1 MISVIIP
8 TYNNALILKRS
19 LLTWMSQSINATD
32 YEVIIVDNNSIDN
45 TEEVVKELILDYPN
59 YHYIKELKP
68 GATNARHA
76 GARLAKGEILVFA
89 DNDGLYNEDCLYE
102 INKAFIQLKGIDAL
116 ACKINIL
123 WDEEPD
129 EWIKPY
135 AFLQGE
141 LDYGPDL
148 AIGNKKQ
155 FYFNGGLFAIKRDTF
170 FELQGFNPDLIG
182 GKLIGDG
189 DTGLVEKVWDANK
202 LIGWTPFAKMSHM
215 QQVSKHG
222 SREGV
227 ALHLFNNGV
236 ASSYALFR
244 KNKFKFTHKVISHIT
259 LSILLFIKKWLTYM
273 LFRRDEMK
281 TYFSMNYYK
290 GQVTFFLNLF
300 NKDIREEVY
309 KYNLL

>member
-8 TYNNALILKRS
+8 TYNNSSILVKS
-19 LLTWMSQSINATD
+19 LVTWMNQSIDDAN
-32 YEVIIVDNNSIDN
+32 YEVIIVDNNSVDD
-45 TEEVVKELILDYPN
+45 TEIVVKSMIKNNNNFY
-59 YHYIKELKP
+59 YIKETKP

-76 GARLAKGEILVFA
+76 GAKISKGDILVFA
-89 DNDGLYNEDCLYE
+89 DNDGLYNIECLE
-102 INKAFIQLKGIDAL
+102 SIIDAFKLLKDIDAL
-116 ACKINIL
+116 ACKIDLL
-123 WDEEPD
+123 WDKEPPL
-129 EWIKPY
+129 WIKPY
-135 AFLQGE
+135 SYLLGE
-141 LDYGPDL
+141 LDYGPHL
-148 AIGNKKQ
+148 AIGYKRE

-170 FELQGFNPDLIG
+170 FELHGFNPDLIG

-244 KNKFKFTHKVISHIT
+244 KNKFKFTHKVINHIT